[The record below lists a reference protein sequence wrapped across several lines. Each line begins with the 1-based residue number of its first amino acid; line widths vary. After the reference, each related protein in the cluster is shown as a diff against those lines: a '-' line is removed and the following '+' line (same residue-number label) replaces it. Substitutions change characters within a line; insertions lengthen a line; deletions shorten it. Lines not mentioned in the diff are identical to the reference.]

1 MVTHN
6 LLFFEFA
13 SEADV
18 PELVQLINHAYR
30 GVHAQKGWT
39 HETNLLKGERINAT
53 QLANEMKRKATVI
66 IKGTDANK
74 QIRACVQLH
83 PQTGKQCYLSL
94 LTVDPDLQ
102 NQGIGKQLLL
112 QAEQYARSQYC
123 NCISMTVLTD
133 RTELLN
139 WYLRHGYQSTGIK
152 KPFPLDTTAGTPMKP
167 LTFTVLQKIV

>member
-83 PQTGKQCYLSL
+83 PQTGKQCYLS
-94 LTVDPDLQ
+94 
-102 NQGIGKQLLL
+102 
-112 QAEQYARSQYC
+112 
-123 NCISMTVLTD
+123 
-133 RTELLN
+133 
-139 WYLRHGYQSTGIK
+139 
-152 KPFPLDTTAGTPMKP
+152 
-167 LTFTVLQKIV
+167 